1 MAQLLG
7 APKGE
12 DQPLMSDLRMRRLCA
27 ARDGT
32 EAMRGFREAVLLRGG
47 AVPIP
52 DLARSIL
59 DWLDD
64 DRGDRRRTRWLFDY
78 HGAGIAA
85 PATEANKAEESP

>member
-1 MAQLLG
+1 
-7 APKGE
+7 
-12 DQPLMSDLRMRRLCA
+12 
-27 ARDGT
+27 
-32 EAMRGFREAVLLRGG
+32 MRGFREAVLLRGG